1 MNKSALASDGTC
13 KLTGTKGRF
22 VASHLIPL
30 ALTRLSR
37 TGNKHIET
45 GIGLGSKSRSNSWYD
60 RQLVS
65 REGEDTLAAIDTR
78 GIEALRQH
86 KLVWSGWNDDEDLA
100 AAFSDL
106 GQETH
111 IREVQFAQSDDL
123 QLFFLSL
130 LWRAAASTRQEFAD
144 VSLPAATLED
154 LRLRVLHRSPGA
166 FGDYP
171 VQLFQLTT
179 RGVKHNRAPFLERK
193 RMPLPAGTGWG
204 NEVDYA
210 RFYFDGLT
218 SHIHLP
224 HGASLEQEYL
234 RSCLGLGPDKGTIVF
249 GHRFEESRAWENIK
263 EMTDT
268 VAREER
274 TLPSTISALASAT
287 REYLDTSLQTRR
299 PKDH

>member
-1 MNKSALASDGTC
+1 MS
-13 KLTGTKGRF
+13 RQI
-22 VASHLIPL
+22 VAV
-30 ALTRLSR
+30 RSR
-37 TGNKHIET
+37 
-45 GIGLGSKSRSNSWYD
+45 
-60 RQLVS
+60 
-65 REGEDTLAAIDTR
+65 
-78 GIEALRQH
+78 
-86 KLVWSGWNDDEDLA
+86 
-100 AAFSDL
+100 
-106 GQETH
+106 
-111 IREVQFAQSDDL
+111 
-123 QLFFLSL
+123 
-130 LWRAAASTRQEFAD
+130 
-144 VSLPAATLED
+144 
-154 LRLRVLHRSPGA
+154 
-166 FGDYP
+166 
-171 VQLFQLTT
+171 LTT
-179 RGVKHNRAPFLERK
+179 GWDTVSFDVNSRLHSLRRAIEEAEHPEIRRHIPVSAIAALQTMAKGLVVVLVEMGEPYSAPLLERK

-224 HGASLEQEYL
+224 QGASLEQEYL

-263 EMTDT
+263 EMSDT